1 MRRELMIFVF
11 TMAILMGGIYA
22 PLSAKTAGF
31 KLPPFQK
38 FSLKNGLTVYLM
50 EQHEVPLIYVSM
62 VFPAGSI
69 KDGDQ
74 HGLALLT
81 AENLLF
87 GTKNLTRKQI
97 EEQLD
102 FLGASYQ
109 SAAAK
114 EYAELRISFLN
125 EDQDKIFPLLQEI
138 VLHPAFDADEF
149 NKHKQ
154 RRLDQID
161 LMKEHPAKV
170 IRSYYDKFLFG
181 DHIYGNSLTG
191 DKQTVTALTMDD
203 ATEFYHQ
210 NYQPAQSAIAVVGDF
225 KSSQMKKDI
234 QKLFAQWENEN
245 TPMKPD
251 VGAPPEMSKSRLLLI
266 NKDNA
271 TETRFMIGGLGITRS
286 NPDYIPVQVLNTILG
301 GRFTSWLND
310 EMRVNRGLTYGAHSY
325 FVPHRYSGIFAMSS
339 YTRTEKTEEAID
351 VALEVLNRLHKQG
364 VNEQTLT
371 SARNYIKGQ
380 FPPQYETS
388 GDLADLLTDM
398 FIYDFDESF
407 INNFQQNVDE
417 MTVEKAGQIIDKY
430 FPMSDLQFV
439 LIGKS
444 DEIRDIVKKYGD
456 LSEKEIKAD
465 GF

>member
-1 MRRELMIFVF
+1 MRREMMIFFF
-11 TMAILMGGIYA
+11 TMAIMMCGMYPALA
-22 PLSAKTAGF
+22 AKSAGF

-50 EQHEVPLIYVSM
+50 EQHEVPMIYVSM
-62 VFPAGSI
+62 VFPAGAI

-87 GTKNLTRKQI
+87 GTQNYTKKQL

-102 FLGASYQ
+102 YLGASYRS
-109 SAAAK
+109 SAFK
-114 EYAELRISFLN
+114 EYAEIKLSFLN
-125 EDQDKIFPLLQEI
+125 DDQDKIFPILQDI
-138 VLHPAFDADEF
+138 VMQPIFDSDEF
-149 NKHKQ
+149 DKHKQ

-161 LMKEHPAKV
+161 LMKEHPVKV

-191 DKQTVTALTMDD
+191 DKESVATLTTTDIK
-203 ATEFYHQ
+203 EFYRK

-234 QKLFAQWENEN
+234 QKLFAEWENDN

-251 VGAPPEMSKSRLLLI
+251 VEAPPEINDSRLLLI
-266 NKDNA
+266 NKDDA
-271 TETRFMIGGLGITRS
+271 TETRFMIGGFGITRS
-286 NPDYIPVQVLNTILG
+286 NPDYIPVQVINTILG

-310 EMRVNRGLTYGAHSY
+310 ELRVNRGLTYGAHSY
-325 FVPHRYSGIFAMSS
+325 FVAHRYSGIFAMSS

-351 VALEVLNRLHKQG
+351 VTLEVLNRLHKQG
-364 VNEQTLT
+364 VNEETLT

-380 FPPQYETS
+380 FPPQYETA

-398 FIYDFDESF
+398 FVYDFDESF

-430 FPMSDLQFV
+430 FPASDLQFV

-444 DEIRDIVKKYGD
+444 DEIRDIVKKYGE